1 MLWISF
7 CPVGSLFC
15 PFWISSY
22 SCGETWRKETAWYCR
37 TMNLQWRLLFS
48 FFFPTSSCLQSY
60 LYQILQGIVFCHSRR
75 VLHRD
80 LKPQNLLI
88 DDKGVIK
95 LADFG
100 LARAFGIPVRVYT
113 HEVSWNILLV
123 IWTMLTSFLVTTT
136 KQLKI
141 ELWSFYSCYK
151 MTVLC
156 FTW

>member
-1 MLWISF
+1 MIQYLQCF
-7 CPVGSLFC
+7 GS
-15 PFWISSY
+15 PFPTTMGRASV
-22 SCGETWRKETAWYCR
+22 RK
-37 TMNLQWRLLFS
+37 LLYVAEHLLVLKVTP
-48 FFFPTSSCLQSY
+48 FFPPTSSFLQSY

-123 IWTMLTSFLVTTT
+123 IWTMLTSFLVITEYEIA
-136 KQLKI
+136 KKVSQ
-141 ELWSFYSCYK
+141 SF
-151 MTVLC
+151 
-156 FTW
+156 